1 MERLASADP
10 EFFAFLKKQ
19 DPALLSA
26 MGAKEAG
33 RSGKKAARP
42 ARGSKSAKRAG
53 AAAESDEEGEDD
65 DDDES
70 GNDASASTDE
80 EGDGSAGEDDDEE
93 DEEDEADGDD
103 DDDDDSSSDEEED
116 EAEAAE
122 ARAAAAE
129 VTGAPQGTVLTVSA
143 VEKMA
148 QLAVAEGHTKAVR
161 ELVHALRAAAAAA
174 EAGGVGGNGKGDAD
188 AESLKYSITTV
199 AVYHRVLVAG
209 LRRLPG
215 LLLAAVTGAPA
226 AAKAARGKRQRDE
239 DGADA
244 PAEAAAPVFSGS
256 RFARHRTT
264 IRAALGA
271 VLRLLPNLRSRSLSV
286 FALRCLRAWVP
297 LFEPFPKHA
306 RSLLKALLSQWTTS
320 EDPGVQLVAFLR
332 LRQCA
337 LALPA
342 AMGADRILK
351 GLYVGFLRATRSLG
365 APTSSAVARQGND
378 AAARLALMGN
388 CVVEAAG
395 IFPAMTYRHAFV
407 YIRQLAVHLRAA
419 LTSPTGSN
427 RDKVLRW
434 QFVSAVRLWCAVL
447 RAHAAGPSAD
457 AAVNPLADLIFPL
470 TQVAL
475 GVIRLAPG
483 PAWQPLKLHI
493 LEALVELQ
501 WATGSFVPCAQPLIE
516 VATFAVTGKGAT
528 SPQAAEGSAGG
539 PRKHKPVTAEAT
551 RLATMLSSV
560 LRIQSGMLTSPP
572 VRGALLDRALAV
584 LNDWLRVHHTSPAFP
599 EVAGPVMAQLRA
611 LAKLATSRR
620 AGAVLAG
627 GVGAGW
633 KARIRAVIASAEAR
647 AAEVARQRS
656 ASSLKPTDTEGVAS
670 FMAAERKAAAAAFAT
685 AKKAEAAEVGRQA
698 KRAAMEAAA
707 DGTAG
712 EDAPVPF
719 GIADGGMEEAELEG
733 EADEVRD
740 IDMDEF

>member
-1 MERLASADP
+1 MSSKKAAQQSEMERLASADP

-26 MGAKEAG
+26 MGAKGA
-33 RSGKKAARP
+33 GKKAARP
-42 ARGSKSAKRAG
+42 ARGSKPAKRA
-53 AAAESDEEGEDD
+53 AAA
-65 DDDES
+65 
-70 GNDASASTDE
+70 AA
-80 EGDGSAGEDDDEE
+80 A
-93 DEEDEADGDD
+93 AD
-103 DDDDDSSSDEEED
+103 SDEEED
-116 EAEAAE
+116 DDDGASDDDASDDEGAAE
-122 ARAAAAE
+122 GSESEGEEEDEDDDESSSDEDDDEADAAQSRAAAAE

-174 EAGGVGGNGKGDAD
+174 EAGGVGGNGKGEAD

-215 LLLAAVTGAPA
+215 LLLAAVTGTPA
-226 AAKAARGKRQRDE
+226 GAKAARGKRQRDE
-239 DGADA
+239 DGPDA
-244 PAEAAAPVFSGS
+244 KDEPPAPVFSGG

-395 IFPAMTYRHAFV
+395 LFPAMTYRHAFV

-419 LTSPTGSN
+419 LTSPSGSN

-483 PAWQPLKLHI
+483 PAWQPLKLHV

-528 SPQAAEGSAGG
+528 SPQAAEGNAGG

-633 KARIRAVIASAEAR
+633 KARIRAVIVSAEAR

-685 AKKAEAAEVGRQA
+685 AKKAEVAEVGRQA

-712 EDAPVPF
+712 EDAPMPF
-719 GIADGGMEEAELEG
+719 GIVDGGAEDLDVEG

>member
-1 MERLASADP
+1 
-10 EFFAFLKKQ
+10 
-19 DPALLSA
+19 

-351 GLYVGFLRATRSLG
+351 GLY
-365 APTSSAVARQGND
+365 
-378 AAARLALMGN
+378 
-388 CVVEAAG
+388 AAG

-528 SPQAAEGSAGG
+528 
-539 PRKHKPVTAEAT
+539 
-551 RLATMLSSV
+551 
-560 LRIQSGMLTSPP
+560 GMLTSPP